1 MKTDDGPVLSFDTYN
16 SFLHKYATP
25 TDGKYQA
32 EKGDFEFVI
41 DSVGSDIIKVHGKK
55 TGNTLYLRKLTEPAA
70 QYMQKVVDM
79 GDSFFPSEADLTIG
93 GKPYQLVFTDLANR
107 QADIY
112 DNGTYLTTMA
122 YNFTD
127 KGLRLYQPLS
137 LNGVTVQDIAY
148 DDDKLTLSADGVE
161 TSKFTVSPSVVASIF
176 GDILSGYNGKTVTKT
191 IPHLRPVRRDV

>member
-1 MKTDDGPVLSFDTYN
+1 MLSFDTYN

-93 GKPYQLVFTDLANR
+93 AMVPTSL
-107 QADIY
+107 
-112 DNGTYLTTMA
+112 
-122 YNFTD
+122 
-127 KGLRLYQPLS
+127 PLLITS
-137 LNGVTVQDIAY
+137 PTRVCASISRC
-148 DDDKLTLSADGVE
+148 LS
-161 TSKFTVSPSVVASIF
+161 TVSACRTLPTTTTSSRCLPK
-176 GDILSGYNGKTVTKT
+176 GW
-191 IPHLRPVRRDV
+191 